1 MAKDRKNAGKKNKLH
16 TVDSTQN
23 LNTPAPK
30 MGPDASLAPEKMSLW
45 KVPGFAPTMVAVA
58 AAFGAWSLLLPVVP
72 TQVLEDGGSAALA
85 GASTGV
91 FMAATVAT
99 QIFTPW
105 MLRKFGYRS
114 VMAVSAFML
123 GVPALG
129 HLLGTD
135 AWAVLLFSALRG
147 TGFGALTVAESALMA
162 ELVPLKYL
170 GKATGTL
177 GVFVGASQMVFLP
190 IGLMM
195 SSSLGYGA
203 TYATAA
209 VIGVIAVGM
218 VFRIPDIYAQPDTD
232 ADGSVS
238 SESAKPRVSIW
249 KLVLVPAL
257 GLSAISMSYG
267 VVSSFLPATVT
278 DIDPVTGAALGGVM
292 LSIVG
297 GGAMISRYFAGIIAD
312 RIGEPGRL
320 YIPGQL
326 TSFAGMALM
335 SATIVG
341 GWSVWWLVVAAAFFG
356 AGFGVVQQEAL
367 LSMFARLPRS
377 RSSEASALWNIAYD
391 GGTGLGS
398 MVFAGVVAGAGYAGG
413 YAAGAAVI
421 LVGVLLTSLDRFI
434 GRHRISEYDNI
445 KTRLKRLRKEK

>member
-1 MAKDRKNAGKKNKLH
+1 MAKNRKNDKQIRLH
-16 TVDSTQN
+16 TVDETHS
-23 LNTPAPK
+23 PAPK
-30 MGPDASLAPEKMSLW
+30 LGPDASLAPEKMSLW

-58 AAFGAWSLLLPVVP
+58 AAFGAWSILLPVVP
-72 TQVLEDGGSAALA
+72 TQVLEEGGSPALA
-85 GASTGV
+85 GASTGI
-91 FMAATVAT
+91 FMAATVLT

-105 MLRKFGYRS
+105 LLRKFGYRQ

-135 AWAVLLFSALRG
+135 GWVVLLFSALRG

-170 GKATGTL
+170 GKATGLL
-177 GVFVGASQMVFLP
+177 GVFVGGAQMVFLP
-190 IGLMM
+190 VGLFM
-195 SSSLGYGA
+195 SSSWGYNI
-203 TYATAA
+203 TYIAA
-209 VIGVIAVGM
+209 AIIAIIAVGM
-218 VFRIPDIYAQPDTD
+218 VFRIPDIHPKNEMDEAST
-232 ADGSVS
+232 
-238 SESAKPRVSIW
+238 SESTRPRVSIW

-278 DIDPVTGAALGGVM
+278 DIDPVLGATLGGVM

-297 GGAMISRYFAGIIAD
+297 GAAMVSRYLAGTAAD
-312 RIGEPGRL
+312 RFGEAGRL

-335 SATIVG
+335 AGSIIA
-341 GWSVWWLVVAAAFFG
+341 GWSVWWLVVAAALFG
-356 AGFGVVQQEAL
+356 LGFGVVQQEAL
-367 LSMFARLPRS
+367 LSMFQRLPRN
-377 RSSEASALWNIAYD
+377 RSSEASALWNISYD

-413 YAAGAAVI
+413 YAAGAVVI
-421 LVGVLLTSLDRFI
+421 VIGVGLTSLDRVI
-434 GRHRISEYDNI
+434 GKHRISEYDNI
-445 KTRLKRLRKEK
+445 KTRLKRLRKDK